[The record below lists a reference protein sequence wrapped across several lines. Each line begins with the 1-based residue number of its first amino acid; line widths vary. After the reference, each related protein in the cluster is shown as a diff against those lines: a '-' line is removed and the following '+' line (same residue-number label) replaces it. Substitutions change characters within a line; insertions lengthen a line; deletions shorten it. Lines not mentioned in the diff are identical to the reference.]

1 MSPSEEAA
9 NNNALDALSALS
21 RRPGERSEGRPAAVN
36 EPPVARVPR
45 PAPVRPDRLE
55 NVVSEF
61 VHRPIEPEMV
71 PEPEDLRHDG
81 MRRILISGVIGLAAA
96 VILASVGALL
106 FGSFFPK
113 QKDALQSFIAAA
125 PLPPAPAHAP
135 AQAQARAAD
144 DAAKLG
150 QFRALLTQGGG
161 SQGSSQ
167 ASSQGSTPGA
177 SQASSHEQSGQLLQE
192 FEQWRQKAASTD
204 KP

>member
-1 MSPSEEAA
+1 MGPSEEAA

-21 RRPGERSEGRPAAVN
+21 RRPGERSEGRPAAVF

-96 VILASVGALL
+96 VILTSVGALL

-125 PLPPAPAHAP
+125 PPPPAH

-144 DAAKLG
+144 DPSKLG

-167 ASSQGSTPGA
+167 ASSHGSTPGA
-177 SQASSHEQSGQLLQE
+177 SQASSPEQSEQLLRE